1 MAVLRAPILRVVS
14 LRLVFVAALV
24 ALLTVAIPGT
34 AAAQN
39 QAAVDK
45 VTNLNKKAI
54 DAYNKQDYETAREL
68 LKQALEL
75 CASAGLDKH
84 PIRARTHIHFGVV
97 AIVGFKQREVG
108 LKQFRKALDVQ
119 PDIKL
124 TKSLATPE
132 LQDAFE
138 EAVLAAEGGG
148 GGGGAAAGGGDSGGG
163 GGDDDRRTAQG
174 GDGAGGGDDG
184 DETPKVTRKA
194 PPRKKKGEEEE
205 EGSGKIA
212 QKGVFFASLGGG
224 IGVGLIK
231 GNGELDPALHKLN
244 SPGFALA
251 QLGQL
256 APEVGFFLAPDLL
269 LSAQLRI
276 QYVTGLNGKM
286 TREVN
291 TCGSDMFCSPGNGA
305 LAGFAKL
312 TYLMLDAPFHVTVGA
327 QIGGGNIRHPL
338 EFPMDKTCQASA
350 TDTAKQTCVDSLA
363 GGPFLVGPTA
373 GIWYEIG
380 DSIDLTFA
388 VNTALGVPNFTYNFD
403 IDFGLG
409 FRI

>member
-1 MAVLRAPILRVVS
+1 MKIKAPIFRAVLL
-14 LRLVFVAALV
+14 AALV
-24 ALLTVAIPGT
+24 SLLAVAVPGT
-34 AAAQN
+34 AAAQD
-39 QAAVDK
+39 QGAVNK
-45 VTNLNKKAI
+45 VTLLNKKAI

-84 PIRARTHIHFGVV
+84 PIRARTHIHFGIV
-97 AIVGFKQREVG
+97 AIVGYKQREVG
-108 LKQFRKALDVQ
+108 LKQFRKALEVQ

-138 EAVLAAEGGG
+138 EAVLAEGGG
-148 GGGGAAAGGGDSGGG
+148 GGGGPPAGSGDNA
-163 GGDDDRRTAQG
+163 GGDDDGKRPAQAD
-174 GDGAGGGDDG
+174 DGAGGGDDG
-184 DETPKVTRKA
+184 EGPPKIRRPP
-194 PPRKKKGEEEE
+194 PPRKKSGDEEDDKGD
-205 EGSGKIA
+205 GKIA
-212 QKGVFFASLGGG
+212 QKGIFYFSLGGG

-231 GNGELDPALHKLN
+231 GSGELDPAAHKLDA
-244 SPGFALA
+244 PGFALA

-276 QYVTGLNGKM
+276 QYVTGLNGKAP
-286 TREVN
+286 RVAG
-291 TCGSDMFCSPGNGA
+291 TCGSDNFCSPGDGA
-305 LAGFAKL
+305 LAGFAKV
-312 TYLMLDAPFHVTVGA
+312 TYLALDAPFHLTVGG

-338 EFPMDKTCQASA
+338 EFPDDKMCKASA
-350 TDTAKQTCVDSLA
+350 TGATQTCVDSLA

-373 GIWYEIG
+373 GLWYELG

-388 VNTALGVPNFTYNFD
+388 VNTALGVPNFTFNFD
-403 IDFGLG
+403 LDVGLG

>member
-1 MAVLRAPILRVVS
+1 MKKAPIFRAVLLAVLAS
-14 LRLVFVAALV
+14 
-24 ALLTVAIPGT
+24 LLTIAVPGT
-34 AAAQN
+34 AAAQD
-39 QAAVDK
+39 QGAVNK

-84 PIRARTHIHFGVV
+84 PIRARTHIHFGIV

-108 LKQFRKALDVQ
+108 LKQFRKALEVQ

-138 EAVLAAEGGG
+138 EAVLADGGG
-148 GGGGAAAGGGDSGGG
+148 GGGGS
-163 GGDDDRRTAQG
+163 RPAQAD
-174 GDGAGGGDDG
+174 DGAGGGDDDGGKRPTQADDSAGGGG
-184 DETPKVTRKA
+184 DDGDGPPKIRRPP
-194 PPRKKKGEEEE
+194 PPRKKTGDDDDDKGD
-205 EGSGKIA
+205 GKIA
-212 QKGVFFASLGGG
+212 QKGVFFFSLGGG

-231 GNGELDPALHKLN
+231 GSGELDPAAHKLDA
-244 SPGFALA
+244 PGFALA

-276 QYVTGLNGKM
+276 QYVTGLNGK
-286 TREVN
+286 TPRVAG
-291 TCGSDMFCSPGNGA
+291 TCGSDNFCSPGDGA

-312 TYLMLDAPFHVTVGA
+312 TYLTLDAPFHLTVGG

-338 EFPMDKTCQASA
+338 EFPDDKMCRASA
-350 TDTAKQTCVDSLA
+350 TGATQTCVDSLA
-363 GGPFLVGPTA
+363 GGPFLIGPTA
-373 GIWYEIG
+373 GLWYELG

-388 VNTALGVPNFTYNFD
+388 VNTALGVPNFTFNFD
-403 IDFGLG
+403 LDVGLG

>member
-1 MAVLRAPILRVVS
+1 MKIKAPIFRAVLL
-14 LRLVFVAALV
+14 AALV
-24 ALLTVAIPGT
+24 SLLAVAVPGT
-34 AAAQN
+34 AAAQD
-39 QAAVDK
+39 QGAVNK
-45 VTNLNKKAI
+45 VTLLNKKAI

-84 PIRARTHIHFGVV
+84 PIRARTHIHFGIV
-97 AIVGFKQREVG
+97 AIVGYKQREVG
-108 LKQFRKALDVQ
+108 LKQFRKALEVQ

-138 EAVLAAEGGG
+138 EAVLAEGGG
-148 GGGGAAAGGGDSGGG
+148 GGGGPPAGSGDNA
-163 GGDDDRRTAQG
+163 GGDDDGKRPAQAD
-174 GDGAGGGDDG
+174 DGAGGGDDG
-184 DETPKVTRKA
+184 EGPPKIRRPP
-194 PPRKKKGEEEE
+194 PPRKKSGDEEDDKGD
-205 EGSGKIA
+205 GKIA
-212 QKGVFFASLGGG
+212 QKGIFYFSLGGG

-231 GNGELDPALHKLN
+231 GSGELDPAAHKLDA
-244 SPGFALA
+244 PGFALA

-276 QYVTGLNGKM
+276 QYVTGLNGKAP
-286 TREVN
+286 RVAG
-291 TCGSDMFCSPGNGA
+291 TCGSDNFCSPGDGA
-305 LAGFAKL
+305 LAGFAKV
-312 TYLMLDAPFHVTVGA
+312 TYLALDAPFHLTVGG

-338 EFPMDKTCQASA
+338 EFPDDRMCKASA
-350 TDTAKQTCVDSLA
+350 TGATQTCVDSLA

-373 GIWYEIG
+373 GLWYELG

-388 VNTALGVPNFTYNFD
+388 VNTALGVPNFTFNFD
-403 IDFGLG
+403 LDVGLG